1 MPNRDNATMT
11 SRAENYLAHLD
22 RLSGGVEPR
31 FLPVESTHQ
40 DRKNITVIAYADLP
54 AGLHTAF
61 TYGLSLA
68 DHPDWHLGRP
78 ELCISVRS
86 DDESWAYA
94 AGHLAERLR
103 GSCPFSYGN
112 TVRLGTPVTPESSL
126 DAFVVFAPA
135 VLDRDDCRVDVSP
148 PGQEGQD
155 IIHIAGLYP
164 IHENELRYISD
175 QGLKAFWDQDWD
187 LYDTTRPPI
196 GAHR

>member
-1 MPNRDNATMT
+1 MT
-11 SRAENYLAHLD
+11 EKTTVISRAEKYLAHLD

-31 FLPVESTHQ
+31 FLPVESTQ
-40 DRKNITVIAYADLP
+40 RGRTDITVITYANLP

-61 TYGLSLA
+61 TYGLSRT
-68 DHPDWHLGRP
+68 DHPDWRHGRP

-103 GSCPFSYGN
+103 GKCPFTYGN
-112 TVRLGTPVTPESSL
+112 TIRFGKPVAPESAL

-135 VLDRDDCRVDVSP
+135 VLDRDDCRIDVSP

-164 IHENELRYISD
+164 VHENELRYITD
-175 QGLKAFWDQDWD
+175 HGLKAFWDNDWD
-187 LYDTTRPPI
+187 MYDTTRPPAVG
-196 GAHR
+196 GAVV